1 MNFVGIRGGSV
12 QIFVKTLTGKTIIT
26 LDVHDNIKAKIECW
40 DWAQNGDIV

>member
-26 LDVHDNIKAKIECW
+26 LDNIKAKIECW